1 MGIYWV
7 FFIVLFIS
15 YNTIHPNRSE
25 RNLTF
30 WNFTMGFFVFL
41 LFAFRNISMGL
52 HDVYDSYAPTYQ
64 YLGTISFGTIFTR
77 YSSDW
82 LFYIVSKF
90 IRIFTENTNVWMAFM
105 ALPICIAVGKLI
117 RSCSFSPWIS
127 WILFFSLGFFSVNI
141 TVMRQSV
148 AMAFV
153 ILAVLQL
160 DVQNI
165 RRAFLYAIIAS
176 LFHLTAVVV
185 IIPIIIYLIKPKLT
199 LKKIVVIVGVSLVTW
214 GLSSIVVNWLF
225 DHISMLRFQRY
236 LLHLSSFN
244 ITMFLVFL
252 SIFIYSALTIYIS
265 DKGQEVFNYD
275 TAFIFILGCGLPF
288 YALTS
293 SFADLYR
300 IGLYFSIFGI
310 ITVPNALMRIRR
322 PITRLAVGTVI
333 LTVVLLYAFSRG
345 LADVSPYITCWSN

>member
-1 MGIYWV
+1 MGIYWL

-25 RNLTF
+25 RDLTY
-30 WNFTMGFFVFL
+30 WNSTMGFFVFL

-82 LFYIVSKF
+82 LFYIVSKI
-90 IRIFTENTNVWMAFM
+90 IRLFTENTNVWMAFM

-117 RSCSFSPWIS
+117 RRYSLSPWIS
-127 WILFFSLGFFSVNI
+127 WILFFSLGFFSVNV

-153 ILAVLQL
+153 IFTVLQL
-160 DVQNI
+160 DNHNI
-165 RRAFLYAIIAS
+165 RRAILYAIIAP
-176 LFHLTAVVV
+176 LFHLTALVV
-185 IIPIIIYLIKPKLT
+185 IIPIVIYLIKPKLT
-199 LKKIVVIVGVSLVTW
+199 LKKIAVLVGVSLVTW
-214 GLSSIVVNWLF
+214 GFSPIVVNWLF
-225 DHISMLRFQRY
+225 DHIALLRFQRY

-244 ITMFLVFL
+244 MTMFLVFL
-252 SIFIYSALTIYIS
+252 SIFIYSALSIYIS
-265 DKGQEVFNYD
+265 DKGQEQFNSD

-293 SFADLYR
+293 TFADLFR
-300 IGLYFSIFGI
+300 IGLYSSIFAI
-310 ITVPNALMRIRR
+310 ITVPNALVRIQR
-322 PITRLAVGTVI
+322 PTTRLAVGTVI
-333 LTVVLLYAFSRG
+333 LTVVLLYAYSRG
-345 LADVSPYITCWSN
+345 LADISPYITCWSN